1 MSAIILLVLLG
12 AALVFLE
19 TVLVGGVWAIA
30 GILCCAWAVWMA
42 LAEYGIW
49 AASIVG
55 AVSIALCIAAFLV
68 WLYVIPKTPFGK
80 KFYLN
85 SKQDGKAPS
94 ADFSRLVGCKG
105 VAATVLVP
113 SGKVQI
119 GENFYDANSVDLHI
133 EQGTEVI
140 VVGADVFGIK
150 VKKFKNKNRKTHM
163 PIGTIITVILG
174 IVALVAFVVII
185 SFINTWLKAL
195 LAGAP
200 VSMLTLIAMR
210 LRGVPYGM
218 IVDSRIMA
226 VKAGLD
232 LTINQLE
239 EHYLAEGHL
248 IPTIQALI
256 ASDKAGMD
264 LSWKQACAIDLATKG
279 TGKTVGEA
287 VRTSINPKVIDCPN
301 PSSGRKSIDGVAKDG
316 IQVKVRARV
325 TVRTNLERFVGGA
338 QEETIIARVGE
349 GIVTTIG
356 SADSYKFVL
365 EHPDR
370 ISKVVLERGLDSG
383 TAYEILSIDIADVD
397 VGENVGAKLQE
408 AQAMANKNMAQAQAE
423 IRRAAAVALEQE
435 MKAKVEDMKA
445 KVVEAEAQ
453 VPLALAESL
462 RSGKMGFMDYYRL
475 KNIQADTSM
484 RESISGEKPKDK

>member
-1 MSAIILLVLLG
+1 MELVTIVTIVIG
-12 AALVFLE
+12 FTAL
-19 TVLVGGVWAIA
+19 IA
-30 GILCCAWAVWMA
+30 
-42 LAEYGIW
+42 
-49 AASIVG
+49 
-55 AVSIALCIAAFLV
+55 F
-68 WLYVIPKTPFGK
+68 
-80 KFYLN
+80 
-85 SKQDGKAPS
+85 
-94 ADFSRLVGCKG
+94 
-105 VAATVLVP
+105 
-113 SGKVQI
+113 
-119 GENFYDANSVDLHI
+119 
-133 EQGTEVI
+133 
-140 VVGADVFGIK
+140 
-150 VKKFKNKNRKTHM
+150 
-163 PIGTIITVILG
+163 
-174 IVALVAFVVII
+174 FVVV
-185 SFINTWLKAL
+185 SFVNTWLKAM

-200 VSMLTLIAMR
+200 VGMLTLIAMR

-256 ASDKAGMD
+256 ASEKAGMD

-279 TGKTVGEA
+279 TAKTVVEA
-287 VRTSINPKVIDCPN
+287 VRTSINPKVIDCPSN
-301 PSSGRKSIDGVAKDG
+301 GSGRTSIDGVAKDG

-325 TVRTNLERFVGGA
+325 TVRTNLDRFVGGA

-408 AQAMANKNMAQAQAE
+408 AQAIANKNMAQAQAE
-423 IRRAAAVALEQE
+423 MRRAAAVALEQE
-435 MKAKVEDMKA
+435 MKAKVVDMKA

-462 RSGKMGFMDYYRL
+462 RSGKMGFMDYYKL
-475 KNIQADTSM
+475 QNIQADTAM
-484 RESISGEKPKDK
+484 RESISTEAPKK

>member
-1 MSAIILLVLLG
+1 
-12 AALVFLE
+12 
-19 TVLVGGVWAIA
+19 
-30 GILCCAWAVWMA
+30 
-42 LAEYGIW
+42 
-49 AASIVG
+49 
-55 AVSIALCIAAFLV
+55 
-68 WLYVIPKTPFGK
+68 
-80 KFYLN
+80 
-85 SKQDGKAPS
+85 
-94 ADFSRLVGCKG
+94 
-105 VAATVLVP
+105 
-113 SGKVQI
+113 
-119 GENFYDANSVDLHI
+119 
-133 EQGTEVI
+133 
-140 VVGADVFGIK
+140 
-150 VKKFKNKNRKTHM
+150 M

-338 QEETIIARVGE
+338 QEETMIARVGE

-370 ISKVVLERGLDSG
+370 ISKGVLERGLDSG

>member
-1 MSAIILLVLLG
+1 MEILTVI
-12 AALVFLE
+12 F
-19 TVLVGGVWAIA
+19 VLVGIF
-30 GILCCAWAVWMA
+30 A
-42 LAEYGIW
+42 L
-49 AASIVG
+49 
-55 AVSIALCIAAFLV
+55 IALF
-68 WLYVIPKTPFGK
+68 
-80 KFYLN
+80 
-85 SKQDGKAPS
+85 
-94 ADFSRLVGCKG
+94 
-105 VAATVLVP
+105 
-113 SGKVQI
+113 
-119 GENFYDANSVDLHI
+119 
-133 EQGTEVI
+133 
-140 VVGADVFGIK
+140 
-150 VKKFKNKNRKTHM
+150 
-163 PIGTIITVILG
+163 VILN
-174 IVALVAFVVII
+174 FV
-185 SFINTWLKAL
+185 NTWLKAL

-239 EHYLAEGHL
+239 EHYLAEGNL
-248 IPTIQALI
+248 LQTIKALI
-256 ASDKAGMD
+256 ASEKAGMD

-301 PSSGRKSIDGVAKDG
+301 PGSGKVSIDAVAKDG

-365 EHPDR
+365 ENPDR

-397 VGENVGAKLQE
+397 VGENIGAQLQE
-408 AQAMANKNMAQAQAE
+408 AQAIANKNMAQAQAE
-423 IRRAAAVALEQE
+423 MRRAAAVALEQE
-435 MKAKVEDMKA
+435 MKAKVEEMRA

-462 RSGKMGFMDYYRL
+462 RSGNMGFMDYY
-475 KNIQADTSM
+475 KMQNIQADTAM
-484 RESISGEKPKDK
+484 RDSISGDKHDKKDK